1 MIEPPDVHARPAE
14 RVAELTSQLGTDAVV
29 RWCAGL
35 LAAETAYDDPALP
48 SLSWLGGTAAPWLL
62 GQVEPQRSVNAYW
75 ARVWAG
81 RGLLHVYTP
90 TAARH
95 IVGALGDDAWR
106 VREMAAKVV
115 ARWEVADAAD
125 DLVPL
130 VRDEVT
136 RVRAAAVR
144 ALGVVG
150 EGEHSEVVKAAV
162 ADPESTVCRAAAVAI
177 TALQRRLDREL

>member
-1 MIEPPDVHARPAE
+1 MLEPTDVHAKPAE
-14 RVAELTSQLGTDAVV
+14 RVAELAEQLGTDVVV

-35 LAAETAYDDPALP
+35 LAADTAYDDPALP
-48 SLSWLGGTAAPWLL
+48 SLSWLGGAAAPWLL
-62 GQVEPQRSVNAYW
+62 EQGDLQRSVNDYW
-75 ARVWAG
+75 ARVWAA

-90 TAARH
+90 AAVRE
-95 IVGALGDDAWR
+95 IVGALGDEAWR

-125 DLVPL
+125 ALEPL
-130 VRDEVT
+130 VADEAT

-150 EGEHSEVVKAAV
+150 EGEHAGGVRDAQD
-162 ADPESTVCRAAAVAI
+162 DPEPTVRRAAAVALA
-177 TALQRRLDREL
+177 TMSQRLDRDL

>member
-1 MIEPPDVHARPAE
+1 MREPSDVHARPAE
-14 RVAELTSQLGTDAVV
+14 RVAELVAQLGTDAVV
-29 RWCAGL
+29 QWCAGL
-35 LAAETAYDDPALP
+35 LVGDTAYDDPALP
-48 SLSWLGGTAAPWLL
+48 SLSWLGGPAAPWLL
-62 GQVEPQRSVNAYW
+62 DQVEPQRSVNAYW
-75 ARVWAG
+75 VRVWAG
-81 RGLLHVYTP
+81 RGLLHVYAP

-106 VREMAAKVV
+106 VREMVAKVV

-130 VRDEVT
+130 MRDEVT

-150 EGEHSEVVKAAV
+150 EGEHAEVVRGAEEDPEPAVRRAAV
-162 ADPESTVCRAAAVAI
+162 VALA
-177 TALQRRLDREL
+177 TMRRRLDRDL